1 MGDKAGK
8 RRGDSEL
15 IRVNYC
21 YGDFNFQKI
30 VGLNTARNTL
40 AQKTDL
46 PPLIALCENEKRQR
60 MMFEE
65 EFEPIFPIGQIKE
78 DVFWRLIADNNMP
91 SVILLRDGHVQQIW
105 DEKIPDKDGLKE
117 ALS

>member
-1 MGDKAGK
+1 MGDNAGK

-21 YGDFNFQKI
+21 YGDFNFKKI
-30 VGLNTARNTL
+30 VGLNTARNT
-40 AQKTDL
+40 
-46 PPLIALCENEKRQR
+46 
-60 MMFEE
+60 
-65 EFEPIFPIGQIKE
+65 
-78 DVFWRLIADNNMP
+78 WRLIADNNMP

-105 DEKIPDKDGLKE
+105 DEKIPDKDGIKE